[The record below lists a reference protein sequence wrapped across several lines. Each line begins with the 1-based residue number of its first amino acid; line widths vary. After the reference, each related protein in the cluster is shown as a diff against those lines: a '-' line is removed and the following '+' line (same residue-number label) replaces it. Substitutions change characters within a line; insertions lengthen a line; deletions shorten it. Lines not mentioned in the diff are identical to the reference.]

1 MRRRRRTTIR
11 TTLRAGLATTAVV
24 TALAAGVGTLL
35 IFRSV
40 ALHENEGFLER
51 QASVAANVA
60 SRAEHFFLGPHGA
73 HTFGARRLLRL
84 DPSGHLGGPVP
95 PELHDVVLHPAQ
107 LVPGHVSFVVR
118 GDTVWALDPVIL
130 LDHHAQRTYA
140 VVLHRS
146 LPSELVPALFV
157 VVLTLLAAL
166 VSVYVADAYTRRVS
180 SVVADLASL
189 AERVSRGDL
198 AQAPPSGPIAQREL
212 DGLRQSLSDMIAS
225 LRAASERQTSF
236 LLAISHDLRT
246 PLTSIRGFAEAIE
259 DGEVADPAHA
269 ASVIQREAQ
278 RIERLL
284 ADLMSLARLE
294 ADGFR
299 VTVVPVDLGDLVEHL
314 TETARLRGRTQGLEV
329 RARLAADARQA
340 LGDAER
346 LSQALANILDNAVKF
361 ASSAVDVV
369 VSRRLEHVRIEVTDD
384 GPGIPPLLR
393 EQLFERQ
400 VAPRPGRNNEI
411 GSGLGL
417 LIAARL
423 VQAMQGRLGVRSP
436 VGSDGGTCVV
446 LELPAPVHDRAPS
459 TVG

>member
-1 MRRRRRTTIR
+1 MRRRRRPTIR
-11 TTLRAGLATTAVV
+11 TTLRAGLATTAVT

-40 ALHENEGFLER
+40 ALHENESFLAR

-73 HTFGARRLLRL
+73 HTFGARRLVRL

-95 PELHDVVLHPAQ
+95 AELHGVVLHPPQ

-130 LDHHAQRTYA
+130 VDRHAQRTYA

-157 VVLTLLAAL
+157 VALTLLAAL
-166 VSVYVADAYTRRVS
+166 VAILLADAYTRRVS
-180 SVVADLASL
+180 SVVADLAAL

-198 AQAPPSGPIAQREL
+198 AQAPPSEPIAQREL
-212 DGLRQSLSDMIAS
+212 DDLRQALAEMIAS
-225 LRAASERQTSF
+225 LRSASERQTSF

-259 DGEVADPAHA
+259 DGEVVQPAHA

-299 VTVVPVDLGDLVEHL
+299 VTVTPLDLGDLVEHL
-314 TETARLRGRTQGLEV
+314 AETARLRGRTQGLEV
-329 RARLAADARQA
+329 HASLAPDARSV
-340 LGDAER
+340 LGDPER

-361 ASSAVDVV
+361 ARSSIDVIV
-369 VSRRLEHVRIEVTDD
+369 TRRLESVRIEITDD
-384 GPGIPPLLR
+384 GPGIPPSVR
-393 EQLFERQ
+393 DQLFSRQ

-423 VQAMQGRLGVRSP
+423 VQAMHGRLGASSP
-436 VGSDGGTCVV
+436 IRSDGGTRIV
-446 LELPAPVHDRAPS
+446 LELPAAVHDRVPS
-459 TVG
+459 QVG